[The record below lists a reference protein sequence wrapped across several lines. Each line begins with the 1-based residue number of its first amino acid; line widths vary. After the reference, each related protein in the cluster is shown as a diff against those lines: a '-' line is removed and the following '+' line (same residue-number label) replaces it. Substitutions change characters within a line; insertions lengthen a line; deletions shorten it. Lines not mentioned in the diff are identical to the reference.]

1 MILGIGTDLA
11 NIERIQGVLDRFGD
25 RFRNRVFTPT
35 ELARAARRRDEA
47 GTLAKRW
54 AAKEACS
61 KALGTGLAMGI
72 AWRDMAVGNLPG
84 GQPVMH
90 VTGWAAERLAEMTP
104 PGHEA
109 IIHVTLT
116 DDHPWAQAMVVIE
129 ALPAEVAALRPTVA
143 ARVAPESDPHA

>member
-11 NIERIQGVLDRFGD
+11 NIDRIEATLARFGD
-25 RFRNRVFTPT
+25 RFRNRVFTET
-35 ELARAARRRDEA
+35 EQRKAERRKDVA
-47 GTLAKRW
+47 GTYAKRW

-61 KALGTGLAMGI
+61 KALGTGLRMGI
-72 AWRDMAVGNLPG
+72 SWKDMAVTNLPT

-90 VTGWAAERLAEMTP
+90 VTGWAKERLDAMTP

-116 DDHPWAQAMVVIE
+116 DDHPWAQAFVVIE
-129 ALPAEVAALRPTVA
+129 ARPLAGPITA
-143 ARVAPESDPHA
+143 G

>member
-11 NIERIQGVLDRFGD
+11 NIERIQGTLDRFGD
-25 RFRNRVFTPT
+25 RFRNRVFTEI
-35 ELARAARRRDEA
+35 ELAKAKRRKDEA

-72 AWRDMAVGNLPG
+72 SWRDMAVTNLRS

-90 VTGWAAERLAEMTP
+90 LTGWAAERLAGMTP
-104 PGHEA
+104 AGHKA
-109 IIHVTLT
+109 IVHVTLT
-116 DDHPWAQAMVVIE
+116 DDHPWAQAFVVIE
-129 ALPAEVAALRPTVA
+129 ARPTT
-143 ARVAPESDPHA
+143 STT

>member
-11 NIERIQGVLDRFGD
+11 NLERIQGVLNRHGD
-25 RFRNRVFTPT
+25 RFRNRVFTPI
-35 ELARAARRRDEA
+35 ELAKAARRKDEA

-72 AWRDMAVGNLPG
+72 SWKDMAVSNLRT

-90 VTGWAAERLAEMTP
+90 LTGWAADRLAKMTP
-104 PGHEA
+104 PGHTA
-109 IIHVTLT
+109 VVHVTLT
-116 DDHPWAQAMVVIE
+116 DDHPWAQAFVVIE
-129 ALPAEVAALRPTVA
+129 ALPKA
-143 ARVAPESDPHA
+143 D

>member
-11 NIERIQGVLDRFGD
+11 NIERISGTLDRFGD
-25 RFRNRVFTPT
+25 RFRNRVFTKT
-35 ELARAARRRDEA
+35 ELKKAARRKDEA

-72 AWRDMAVGNLPG
+72 SWRDMAVSNLRT
-84 GQPVMH
+84 GQPVMA

-104 PGHEA
+104 DGYEA

-116 DDHPWAQAMVVIE
+116 DDHPWAQAFVVIE
-129 ALPAEVAALRPTVA
+129 ARPVEKATT
-143 ARVAPESDPHA
+143 

>member
-11 NIERIQGVLDRFGD
+11 NIDRIQGVLNRHGD
-25 RFRNRVFTPT
+25 RFRNRVFTPV
-35 ELARAARRRDEA
+35 ELAKAARRKDEA

-72 AWRDMAVGNLPG
+72 SWKDMAVSNLRT
-84 GQPVMH
+84 GQPVMAL
-90 VTGWAAERLAEMTP
+90 TGWAAERLAKMTP

-109 IIHVTLT
+109 IVHVTLT
-116 DDHPWAQAMVVIE
+116 DDHPWAQAFVVIE
-129 ALPAEVAALRPTVA
+129 ARA
-143 ARVAPESDPHA
+143 VAP